1 MKLKHL
7 YEDYELKKSDINK
20 TTNKNEIIKI
30 KDIQYIIIDTYFD
43 ANLLSFKLPSDMFK
57 GDDDEISYKNK
68 KFKINY
74 DDGRKNTQL
83 LLDLLHAYGEY
94 QTEQTQIIIDKIQKV
109 LNVNHNGYSD
119 WYIPSHQEL
128 TKIIKSNK
136 SNFSIQEKYLNSNF
150 VYDFSITSVYKTQF
164 VPVSKIKNNDIFLI
178 LIRKS

>member
-7 YEDYELKKSDINK
+7 YENYQLKKSDVHI
-20 TTNKNEIIKI
+20 TNKNEIIKI
-30 KDIQYIIIDTYFD
+30 KDIQYIIIDAYFD
-43 ANLLSFKLPSDMFK
+43 ANLLSFNIPRDIFN
-57 GDDDEISYKNK
+57 GNDDEVSYKNK

-83 LLDLLHAYGEY
+83 LLDLLYEYEHY
-94 QTEQTQIIIDKIQKV
+94 QTEETQKIIDNIHKV
-109 LNVNHNGYSD
+109 LNVNYNGYSD

-150 VYDFSITSVYKTQF
+150 VYDFSTTSVYKTQF
-164 VPVSKIKNNDIFLI
+164 VPVSKIKNNYICLM